1 MHLGRENR
9 IFSEILAFILP
20 EVTDESW
27 LLRRDTGSLIFMRV
41 KQVEKYIYL
50 Y

>member
-1 MHLGRENR
+1 MHLRCGNR
-9 IFSEILAFILP
+9 VFSEILAFILR

-27 LLRRDTGSLIFMRV
+27 LLRRDTGSLIFKRV
-41 KQVEKYIYL
+41 KLVEKYIYS